1 MVVADAVARMC
12 DGVLSDEV
20 CFTDESI
27 YSGLLEYPQYTRPR
41 DYHGRC
47 VPEILFSGDHAKIA
61 AWRRRES
68 LRITFERRPDL
79 LEKVNLSE
87 DDRAFIDALQAQ
99 KNDDR

>member
-1 MVVADAVARMC
+1 MVMIDAVARMIP
-12 DGVLSDEV
+12 GVLGSEESAP
-20 CFTDESI
+20 TDSF
-27 YSGLLEYPQYTRPR
+27 YHGLLEFPQYTRPR
-41 DYHGRC
+41 EYHGRC

-79 LEKVNLSE
+79 LEKADLTE
-87 DDRAFIDALQAQ
+87 EDRAFIDALQAN